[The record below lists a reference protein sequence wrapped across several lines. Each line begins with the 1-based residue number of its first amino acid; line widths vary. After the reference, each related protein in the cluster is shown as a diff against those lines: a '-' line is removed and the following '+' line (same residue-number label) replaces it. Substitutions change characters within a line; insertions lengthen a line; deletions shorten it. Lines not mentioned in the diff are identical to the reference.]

1 MKVSKLKIKTKN
13 RSYNVIVG
21 SNIIKNLSKIF
32 NDNSINF
39 KKCLLVID
47 NKVPNKFIKKIKY
60 NLKRKKKLRVFLIQA
75 KLIKIKKLLI
85 SY

>member
-13 RSYNVIVG
+13 QSYNVIVG

-47 NKVPNKFIKKIKY
+47 NKVPNK
-60 NLKRKKKLRVFLIQA
+60 L
-75 KLIKIKKLLI
+75 
-85 SY
+85 

>member
-13 RSYNVIVG
+13 KSYNVIVG

-39 KKCLLVID
+39 TI
-47 NKVPNKFIKKIKY
+47 FIFFI
-60 NLKRKKKLRVFLIQA
+60 FLH
-75 KLIKIKKLLI
+75 K
-85 SY
+85 